1 MENVWSFVKEKGKA
15 KEPDKKAQLKNIIT
29 TVWREINK
37 PLCRRLNESIWV
49 GLCAVIIKQ
58 GGQVMKEDYQIAREE

>member
-1 MENVWSFVKEKGKA
+1 MENVWSFVKETGKA

-37 PLCRRLNESIWV
+37 PLCRRLNESNPAR
-49 GLCAVIIKQ
+49 LEAVIVKQ
-58 GGQVMKEDYQIAREE
+58 GRQVKKKDHQMAKEE